1 MDVERCGY
9 CSSPHSMRFLGIIWS
24 GALLNELCP
33 NEEFW
38 NRNYELC
45 YHQQLKT
52 VARILTI
59 KRYYFRC
66 AIDAASGLRLS
77 VYVSFFVIIFILHDA
92 TMLARQVDRFRREL
106 LSDIYLNRSFVH
118 SLGFDTDW
126 FVFSEAVSFNSS
138 LCVLGTVVSQRRRA
152 YRLVPPSI
160 KVIPINIRSLFIS
173 SIFHCFVDF
182 NLIFCV
188 CILSFFFASYM
199 DFGVSVASLCSF
211 STLEIIST
219 RKKID
224 TKK

>member
-1 MDVERCGY
+1 MCNRRGEW
-9 CSSPHSMRFLGIIWS
+9 F
-24 GALLNELCP
+24 ALVCVC
-33 NEEFW
+33 FFF
-38 NRNYELC
+38 C
-45 YHQQLKT
+45 YNFYFT
-52 VARILTI
+52 WC
-59 KRYYFRC
+59 YY
-66 AIDAASGLRLS
+66 AGAASRPLQER
-77 VYVSFFVIIFILHDA
+77 III
-92 TMLARQVDRFRREL
+92 R
-106 LSDIYLNRSFVH
+106 YLFKSFVH

-173 SIFHCFVDF
+173 SIFHYFVDF

-219 RKKID
+219 RNKNRHTSNYSCPSENRLFGSLIECNCFS
-224 TKK
+224 